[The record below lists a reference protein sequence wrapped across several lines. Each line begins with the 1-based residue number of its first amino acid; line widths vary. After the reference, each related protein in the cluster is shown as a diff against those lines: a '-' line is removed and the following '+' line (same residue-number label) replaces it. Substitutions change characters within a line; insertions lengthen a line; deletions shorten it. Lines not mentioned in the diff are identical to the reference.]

1 MWLFFT
7 RENVNFKNSFV
18 MQCVVRIL
26 IQYAKEI
33 KLIKIFARLFV
44 KGVQEKKFIVV
55 KINLIDLK
63 ENLKQLNNVVVLLII
78 NQFVDKMEEYIITIV
93 I

>member
-7 RENVNFKNSFV
+7 RENVNFKSSFV
-18 MQCVVRIL
+18 MLCVVRIL

-44 KGVQEKKFIVV
+44 RGVQEKKSIVV
-55 KINLIDLK
+55 KINPINLK
-63 ENLKQLNNVVVLLII
+63 ENLKQLNNVVVL
-78 NQFVDKMEEYIITIV
+78 
-93 I
+93 